1 MVQRR
6 MSGSLKYL
14 HQVLY
19 LYAYSRETLLSR
31 MCPFRKSRMM
41 KSSSKVYHHPNPVV
55 LTLAK
60 FSQLSYSSQLWSVSS
75 PSASAGVCSC
85 QYSCLLGVCGTDGH
99 IHEGEFISTFPVC
112 MRFKLSIIS
121 HAPFQQLIPG
131 HEAVGS
137 IVELGKDVKNFA
149 IGDRC
154 VADVGIT
161 VSVRL
166 ENYGSMISLMTVSV
180 TTAFTVAGVNH
191 SCVRTTVL
199 AELARRVDLPNT
211 SPSTKSSYYLV
222 F

>member
-14 HQVLY
+14 YQVLY
-19 LYAYSRETLLSR
+19 LYAHSRETLLSK

-41 KSSSKVYHHPNPVV
+41 KFSSKVYHHPQFSRIH
-55 LTLAK
+55 LAK
-60 FSQLSYSSQLWSVSS
+60 FPQLSSSSQLWSVSS
-75 PSASAGVCSC
+75 PSASAGVCGC
-85 QYSCLLGVCGTDGH
+85 QYYRLSGICGTDGH

-112 MRFKLSIIS
+112 MRFKLNIIS

-161 VSVRL
+161 VSVRSNSETMAL
-166 ENYGSMISLMTVSV
+166 
-180 TTAFTVAGVNH
+180 
-191 SCVRTTVL
+191 
-199 AELARRVDLPNT
+199 
-211 SPSTKSSYYLV
+211 
-222 F
+222 